1 MRRLLI
7 VSNRLPITV
16 EKKKDDL
23 HFPQSTGGL
32 ATGLG
37 SFYKSYESIWVGWP
51 GITSDKTNKE
61 EREDIEAKLMSNF
74 NCYPIFLSQN
84 DIEKYYHG
92 FSNKTLWPL
101 CHYFTQFASYD
112 KNFWESYRRVNE
124 LFSEVIFKIAK
135 KDDFIWIHD
144 YHLMLLPNLIRE
156 RLPDA
161 TIGFFH
167 HIPFPSFEI
176 FRLLPWRKEILEG
189 LLGADLI
196 GFHIDDYTRHFLIS
210 VHRLLGYEY
219 TLGQI
224 QADDRIIRVDT
235 FPMGIAFE
243 RFSRP
248 IQDPKV
254 QKEVTRFRKKLSEH
268 KVILSVDRLDYTKG
282 IPERL
287 KVFNTFLER
296 NPAYREKVIFLLV
309 AAPSRT
315 QVDHYR
321 LLKKQIDELVG
332 WINGKHGTIGWSPIW
347 YLYRSLP
354 FHTLIALYSIADIC
368 LVTPLRDGMN
378 LIAKEYIATKTDGK
392 GVLILSE
399 MAGAAKELGETII
412 VNPNNREEMVEAL
425 AKALMMPE
433 EEQIE
438 RNRVMQKR
446 IQRYN
451 LVRWKEEF
459 IDRLVYAKKLQKE
472 LHARILSPD
481 MKMKLLSDYRT
492 AQRRLLLL
500 DYDGTLIPFFGKP
513 EEARPGDHLLQLLEK
528 LAVNPKNEVV
538 LLSGRDKDTLERWF
552 GTLSLCLV
560 AEHGIWIKEKEW
572 EMIEPLTNDW
582 KAKIRPILEIY
593 MDRTPGAFVEEKE
606 FSLVWHYRKASS
618 DLSNTRMRE
627 LTDELINLT
636 ANLNLQILEGNKV
649 VEVKNSGINKGR
661 AALRWLTKEKWGFI
675 MAIGDDRTDEDIFEV
690 LPENAYSLKVG
701 SSSSLAR
708 FNMKSQ
714 GDVPLLLEELLLGF

>member
-1 MRRLLI
+1 MQRLLI

-16 EKKKDDL
+16 EKKKNAL

-101 CHYFTQFASYD
+101 CHYFTQFALYD

-124 LFSEVIFKIAK
+124 LFSEVIFKIYK

-161 TIGFFH
+161 MIGFFH

-243 RFSRP
+243 RFSKA

-254 QKEVTRFRKKLSEH
+254 KKEVTRFRKKLSEH

-296 NPAYREKVIFLLV
+296 NPAYREKVIFILV
-309 AAPSRT
+309 AVPSRT
-315 QVDHYR
+315 QIEHYKW
-321 LLKKQIDELVG
+321 LKKQIDELVG
-332 WINGKHGTIGWSPIW
+332 QINGKFGTIGWTPIW

-354 FHTLIALYSIADIC
+354 FHSLTALYSIADIC

-425 AKALMMPE
+425 AKGLTMPE

-451 LVRWKEEF
+451 VVRWKEEF

-528 LAVNPKNEVV
+528 LAENPKNEVV
-538 LLSGRDKDTLERWF
+538 LLSGRDKVTLERWF
-552 GTLSLCLV
+552 GTLSLGLV

-572 EMIEPLTNDW
+572 KMIEPLTNDW
-582 KAKIRPILEIY
+582 KEEIRPILEIY
-593 MDRTPGAFVEEKE
+593 MDRTPGASIEEKE

-618 DLSNTRMRE
+618 ELSNTRIRE

-661 AALRWLTKEKWGFI
+661 AALPWVTKEKWGFI
-675 MAIGDDRTDEDIFEV
+675 MAIGDDRTDEDMFEV
-690 LPENAYSLKVG
+690 LPERAYSLKVG
-701 SSSSLAR
+701 LSFSLAK
-708 FNMKSQ
+708 FNLKSQ
-714 GDVPLLLEELLLGF
+714 GDVVLLLEELI